1 MLLAM
6 LKIVRN
12 VGGSRLGGTYRQ
24 NPFFKA
30 GTDEP
35 IVPPQMLTAAQR
47 QALRGAP

>member
-1 MLLAM
+1 M
-6 LKIVRN
+6 LKILRN
-12 VGGSRLGGTYRQ
+12 VGGSRLSGTYRQ

-35 IVPPQMLTAAQR
+35 IVPPQVLTAAQR

>member
-6 LKIVRN
+6 LKILRN
-12 VGGSRLGGTYRQ
+12 VGGSRLSGSFRQ

-35 IVPPQMLTAAQR
+35 IVPPQMLVAAQR
-47 QALRGAP
+47 RALRGTP